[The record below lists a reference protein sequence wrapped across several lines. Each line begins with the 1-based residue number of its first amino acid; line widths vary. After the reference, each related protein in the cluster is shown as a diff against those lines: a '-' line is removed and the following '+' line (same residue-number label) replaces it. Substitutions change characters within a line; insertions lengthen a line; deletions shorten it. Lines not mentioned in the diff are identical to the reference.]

1 MKRIIPFVALSVL
14 YSCKSENQQQ
24 QNQGPAE
31 FPVVEVIQRTVTGYQ
46 EFPVSIRGT
55 NNNDVRAKIQGY
67 IKKVYV
73 DEGQQVAAGT
83 PLFQLETNILTQN
96 ADAAR
101 SGVVAS
107 TSNVDA
113 AKAAVA
119 VAEVEV
125 RKLAPLVEKNI
136 IGGVQLETAKANV
149 VRAQATLAQ
158 AVAAE
163 GQAKSNLRGIQEN
176 INFSIVRSPIKGT
189 VGTLP
194 FREGSLVGPT
204 DQTPLTTVSQTGS
217 VYAYFSMNE
226 KEYLDFLGNSPGST
240 VKEKLGNI
248 PAVDLVLANG
258 QVYSEKG
265 KVQAVTGQI
274 DAATGSI
281 QFRVTFTN
289 NQGLLSNGNSGKIR
303 IPKVYSDAVVF
314 PEMATFERQGI
325 VYVYTVAQDT
335 ARLTMVKIAD
345 RADNLAIIN
354 EGVKPG
360 DLVVIQGVGKL
371 KDKTPVKPK
380 KENLDEFLGS
390 LKKFF

>member
-125 RKLAPLVEKNI
+125 KKLAPLVEKTKNHFTHD
-136 IGGVQLETAKANV
+136 L
-149 VRAQATLAQ
+149 
-158 AVAAE
+158 
-163 GQAKSNLRGIQEN
+163 QE
-176 INFSIVRSPIKGT
+176 F
-189 VGTLP
+189 
-194 FREGSLVGPT
+194 
-204 DQTPLTTVSQTGS
+204 
-217 VYAYFSMNE
+217 
-226 KEYLDFLGNSPGST
+226 
-240 VKEKLGNI
+240 EKLKLN
-248 PAVDLVLANG
+248 
-258 QVYSEKG
+258 K
-265 KVQAVTGQI
+265 
-274 DAATGSI
+274 
-281 QFRVTFTN
+281 QFVR
-289 NQGLLSNGNSGKIR
+289 K
-303 IPKVYSDAVVF
+303 
-314 PEMATFERQGI
+314 
-325 VYVYTVAQDT
+325 T
-335 ARLTMVKIAD
+335 A
-345 RADNLAIIN
+345 
-354 EGVKPG
+354 
-360 DLVVIQGVGKL
+360 
-371 KDKTPVKPK
+371 
-380 KENLDEFLGS
+380 
-390 LKKFF
+390 